1 MHRAIL
7 PLHLLGLTVVLEK
20 RTPVVSGGSVIQPE
34 CGILYIGVL
43 RAILTFHQIIRNGA
57 EISISLFS
65 SKSNNHN
72 FKLECPVANFAVVFI
87 SLNEM
92 GLCVLSLNY

>member
-1 MHRAIL
+1 MFS
-7 PLHLLGLTVVLEK
+7 GDWW
-20 RTPVVSGGSVIQPE
+20 SGGSLGQLRVSTL
-34 CGILYIGVL
+34 LYIGVL